1 MRALALCTWTLALL
15 ALLAPPHAR
24 AQESLRP
31 EITKLERLP
40 QAQRP
45 RLPELV
51 AQLRRQARD
60 TSDEQFDLLF
70 LLAMHYAGERQRAAL
85 EGLEHE
91 FSPWR
96 RASEAP
102 VRMLGETA
110 WALAWT
116 SFHMRSGHLQLA
128 RQEIDSLK
136 SDSLG
141 ELPLKWRYRE
151 RRLRAAVLEQVG
163 QLDDALLLR
172 LDAVRLGAQSAE
184 VWRHAAA
191 LGSLSYT
198 YVRAGQHDKAV
209 EAAKEAMQIAE
220 TIPDD
225 HDAQAGAYLTLALAQ
240 ADEPDP
246 LPSRRAYERSLHHA
260 RLAGDESLQALLL
273 GNLSDTHL
281 RAGDFGRALA
291 LAQECMP
298 LAERLKDEETVLLAL
313 HNMGLAKIG
322 LKRVAEGKAD
332 VLKAISIERQ
342 NGATT
347 SVSEGWA
354 ELGQY
359 LERAGDFAG
368 AMQAYEEHRRIAD
381 TLTRADQR
389 RRVLEAQEQ
398 LDAERREREAQLLGQ
413 KTALQGEQIKA
424 RNLQL
429 LQWGLLMA
437 SGLAAM
443 VLLVMIFRRMR
454 HTNRELA
461 RSNEELAV
469 RSERDPLTGL
479 ANRRYFQREVLRYQL
494 EDRLQASL
502 FLIDIDHFK
511 RLNDSHGHAGGDAVL
526 VAVAQR
532 LRAAV
537 REQDI
542 VVRWGGEEFLVLVG
556 TREPALTQAL
566 ALRMLREL
574 GGSPVALPQGQSVHI
589 TGSIGYASFPLPG
602 GRAAPDWERAID
614 VVDGLMYQAK
624 GHGRNQA
631 WGLSA
636 ARATQVSELMQ
647 DLNELNQ
654 ARERGSLQLQVTP
667 GPLPGG
673 GA

>member
-1 MRALALCTWTLALL
+1 MRVLALCSLSLALL
-15 ALLAPPHAR
+15 GVVPQPAC
-24 AQESLRP
+24 AQEALRP

-51 AQLRRQARD
+51 AQLRRQARE

-70 LLAMHYAGERQRAAL
+70 LLSTHYAGEKQRAAL

-91 FSPWR
+91 FAPWR
-96 RASEAP
+96 RSTETRQR
-102 VRMLGETA
+102 VLGETA

-116 SFHMRSGHLQLA
+116 VFHIRSGHLQLA
-128 RQEIDSLK
+128 QQEIDSLK
-136 SDSLG
+136 PESLG

-151 RRLRAAVLEQVG
+151 RRIRANVLEETG
-163 QLDDALLLR
+163 HIDEALLLR
-172 LDAVRLGAQSAE
+172 LDVVRLGAQSAE
-184 VWRHAAA
+184 VWRHVSALAA
-191 LGSLSYT
+191 LSYT
-198 YVRAGQHDKAV
+198 YYRAGQHDKAV
-209 EAAKEAMQIAE
+209 EAAKEAQQVAE
-220 TIPDD
+220 SVPDD
-225 HDAQAGAYLTLALAQ
+225 HDVQAEAQLTLGLVLSED
-240 ADEPDP
+240 ADAM
-246 LPSRRAYERSLHHA
+246 PSRRAYEQSLHHA

-273 GNLSDTHL
+273 GNLADSYL
-281 RAGDFGRALA
+281 RAGDYHRALA
-291 LAQECMP
+291 LAQECLP
-298 LAERLKDEETVLLAL
+298 LAQRLKDESTELLAM

-332 VLKAISIERQ
+332 VLKAIATERQ
-342 NGATT
+342 KGATT
-347 SVSEGWA
+347 SVSEGWE

-368 AMQAYEEHRRIAD
+368 AMQAFEEHRRIAD
-381 TLTRADQR
+381 TLSRADQR
-389 RRVLEAQEQ
+389 KRVLEAQEQ
-398 LDAERREREAQLLGQ
+398 FDAERREREAQLLGQ
-413 KTALQGEQIKA
+413 QTVLQGEQIKA

-443 VLLVMIFRRMR
+443 VLLAMIFKRMR
-454 HTNRELA
+454 QTNRELA

-479 ANRRYFQREVLRYQL
+479 ANRRFFQREVLKHQL
-494 EDRLQASL
+494 EDKLQASL

-511 RLNDSHGHAGGDAVL
+511 RINDSYGHAGGDAVL

-556 TREPALTQAL
+556 TREPALTYAL
-566 ALRMLREL
+566 ALRMLREI
-574 GGSPVALPQGQSVHI
+574 GGTPVALPQGQSVHI
-589 TGSIGYASFPLPG
+589 TGSVGYASFPLPG
-602 GRAAPDWERAID
+602 GSATPDWERAID
-614 VVDGLMYQAK
+614 VVDALMYQAK

-631 WGLSA
+631 WGLTVS
-636 ARATQVSELMQ
+636 RATSVAELMQ
-647 DLNELNQ
+647 DLGELNQ
-654 ARERGSLQLQVTP
+654 ARERGSLELQVTP
-667 GPLPGG
+667 GPMPGG
-673 GA
+673 AP